1 MKALRI
7 VGAGLILAAVVTCA
21 LPRAYAQT
29 GSSVGKRTRMYNPA
43 TEITV
48 KGKVLHV
55 TQVQGQRASGGVHLT
70 LKAESGTFEVILGPS
85 WFLDEK
91 NFKPVEGNELE
102 VTGAKLKHRGRDINI
117 AHWARTGGKDL
128 TLRNPKGIPEWFGK
142 QRR

>member
-1 MKALRI
+1 MKTLRI
-7 VGAGLILAAVVTCA
+7 AGAGLIVAAVIACP

-29 GSSVGKRTRMYNPA
+29 GSSVGKRARMYNPA

-48 KGKVLHV
+48 KGKILKV
-55 TQVQGQRASGGVHLT
+55 TQLQGQRASGGVHLT

-91 NFKPVEGNELE
+91 NFKPIEGNELE
-102 VTGAKLKHRGRDINI
+102 VTGAKLKHQGQDIII
-117 AHWARTGGKDL
+117 ARWARTGGKDL

-142 QRR
+142 QPR